1 MPKTTKRRKRG
12 VKPRSNSKRRRYF
25 YWKYRKN
32 HPERFQKGT
41 GSSFVKPLSKEEAA
55 AARKANI
62 TNDEFRYEQA
72 CSWAILMGEQLPD
85 KREFMANLAR
95 KRAKK

>member
-1 MPKTTKRRKRG
+1 MTHTKPKRG
-12 VKPRSNSKRRRYF
+12 HKASSKRKRYF
-25 YWKYRKN
+25 YWKYRKA
-32 HPERFQKGT
+32 HPERFQKPT
-41 GSSFVKPLSKEEAA
+41 GSFVKPLSREEAA

-62 TNDEFRYEQA
+62 SNDEFRYEQA

-95 KRAKK
+95 KRGHK